1 MQDQSRPSGNL
12 QTRVN
17 GPAVLSADLRSWRP
31 VVRPIHHDGRGH
43 SSCAEPPAT
52 RTAPVAPFPK
62 AYVR

>member
-17 GPAVLSADLRSWRP
+17 GPAVLGADLRSWP
-31 VVRPIHHDGRGH
+31 NVGRPIRHDRRGH
-43 SSCAEPPAT
+43 SSRVEPPAA
-52 RTAPVAPFPK
+52 RTASVAPFLK